1 MFELS
6 AGAAFQAERE
16 RTVAANLRRRQL
28 LDAAA
33 AATTQPAEARP
44 TKAPEARRTTAPLT
58 ARAGR

>member
-6 AGAAFQAERE
+6 AAAAFQAERE
-16 RTVAANLRRRQL
+16 RTVADNLRRRQM

-33 AATTQPAEARP
+33 ATTTPAEARP
-44 TKAPEARRTTAPLT
+44 TRAPEHRVATPLP

>member
-16 RTVAANLRRRQL
+16 RTVVANLRRRQL

-33 AATTQPAEARP
+33 AATATPEARP
-44 TKAPEARRTTAPLT
+44 TKAPEARRAAAPLT

>member
-1 MFELS
+1 MPEPCSRPNAS
-6 AGAAFQAERE
+6 AR
-16 RTVAANLRRRQL
+16 VAANLRRRQM

-44 TKAPEARRTTAPLT
+44 TKAPEARRAAAPLT

>member
-6 AGAAFQAERE
+6 AGAVLQAERE
-16 RTVAANLRRRQL
+16 RTVAANLRRRQM

-33 AATTQPAEARP
+33 AATTTAEARP
-44 TKAPEARRTTAPLT
+44 MKAPEARRATAPLT

>member
-6 AGAAFQAERE
+6 AGAVFQAERE

-33 AATTQPAEARP
+33 AATSPAEARP
-44 TKAPEARRTTAPLT
+44 TKAPDARRAAAPLT
-58 ARAGR
+58 APAGR

>member
-6 AGAAFQAERE
+6 AGAVFQAERE
-16 RTVAANLRRRQL
+16 RTVVANLRRRQL

-33 AATTQPAEARP
+33 AATVSAEARR
-44 TKAPEARRTTAPLT
+44 AAAPLT

>member
-6 AGAAFQAERE
+6 AGAVLQAERE

-33 AATTQPAEARP
+33 KATTPGEARQ
-44 TKAPEARRTTAPLT
+44 TKAPEARRVAAPLT